1 MTRRFFIPLH
11 HLFISSIPQVFINL
25 CQHSELAV
33 PSIKKKLNEEGEEVE
48 GMNIP
53 LSVGQAKE
61 GKDKSGVPCTIY
73 DVIVNPQVLKDVLSD
88 VTGKHRDFICQLA
101 IQSIE
106 QKYKLNLDKRY
117 KLPKIRYLGEITSQQ
132 IQDRKQMP
140 KIEEIEVKGGAG
152 KSSSSSAHSK
162 AKQMNGKEIKPA
174 AKEPD
179 RALAFTLHWKYEDN
193 SEVLVED
200 NSSLVQEYETKLTT
214 LNSMQL
220 PNPSARLYTE
230 PLTLPDDEVKSL
242 IFRTLLDVKLVS
254 DPSNISLNL
263 SAFRFDLKVAGYLP
277 CHFYFPCAVAT
288 APASSAAAST
298 GTSSPSSASAIK
310 SVLHRLPG
318 YTQVVELV
326 VIIPIDSNPWNASAD
341 PGSKPWLVAEALRGE
356 DGSASSPSPT
366 QQQQKSSGVGGEKE
380 EYAEDK
386 FHLNLPD
393 NVDKYTGVKYPAEQ
407 NDEFPEDRFH
417 RQDAISQYILDQREK
432 DIKAKWDKH
441 EKFVILSFFFLLFP
455 PLTLFS
461 RLLLSLLCCS
471 SQRKS

>member
-1 MTRRFFIPLH
+1 
-11 HLFISSIPQVFINL
+11 VFINL

-73 DVIVNPQVLKDVLSD
+73 DVIVNPQVLTDVLSD
-88 VTGKHRDFICQLA
+88 ATGKHRDFICQLA

-152 KSSSSSAHSK
+152 GSSSSTSAK
-162 AKQMNGKEIKPA
+162 AKKMSKDEIKSPVM
-174 AKEPD
+174 KEPD

-200 NSSLVQEYETKLTT
+200 NSSQVQEYEAKLTM

-220 PNPSARLYTE
+220 SNPSAKLYTE
-230 PLTLPDDEVKSL
+230 PLTVPDDGVKSL
-242 IFRTLLDVKLVS
+242 IFRTLLDIKLVS
-254 DPSNISLNL
+254 DPNNVSLKIST
-263 SAFRFDLKVAGYLP
+263 FRFDLKITGYLP
-277 CHFYFPCAVAT
+277 CNFYFPCAVAT
-288 APASSAAAST
+288 ATPAGSV
-298 GTSSPSSASAIK
+298 SPSSSSIK

-318 YTQVVELV
+318 YTQIVELV
-326 VIIPIDSNPWNASAD
+326 VIIPIDLNPWNALAD

-356 DGSASSPSPT
+356 DESPSST
-366 QQQQKSSGVGGEKE
+366 QQQQTKVSSTEE
-380 EYAEDK
+380 EYPEDK

-393 NVDKYTGVKYPAEQ
+393 NVDKYTGVKYPPEQ

-417 RQDAISQYILDQREK
+417 RQDAISQYIIDQREK
-432 DIKAKWDKH
+432 DIKAKWEKH
-441 EKFVILSFFFLLFP
+441 EKFVLVSFLL
-455 PLTLFS
+455 LTLFLFLLTS
-461 RLLLSLLCCS
+461 GKRLRGKTIPMWSILMSKISSL
-471 SQRKS
+471 